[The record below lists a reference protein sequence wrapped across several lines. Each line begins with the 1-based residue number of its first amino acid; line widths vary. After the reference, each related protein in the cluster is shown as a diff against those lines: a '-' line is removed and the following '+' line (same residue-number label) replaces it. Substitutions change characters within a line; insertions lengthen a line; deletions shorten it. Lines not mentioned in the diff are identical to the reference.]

1 MATHATLRQ
10 KKFAR
15 LMERFKDAGDIVKLP
30 CPEIVE
36 FVECGEIHSAA
47 LHEYLEE
54 RFSSVSQDPI
64 DCVVLGCTHF
74 PFVRDAIQDV
84 VGRAVQIFDGA
95 AGTARELKRRL
106 LEADALRESGQKGVI
121 EWLSSSSDPNY
132 IERAKMLYVL

>member
-15 LMERFKDAGDIVKLP
+15 LMERFKDAGEIVKLP

-36 FVECGEIHSAA
+36 FVERGEIRSAA

-54 RFSSVSQDPI
+54 RFSSVSQKPI

-74 PFVRDAIQDV
+74 PFVREAIQDV
-84 VGRAVQIFDGA
+84 VGQAVQIFDGA

-106 LEADALRESGQKGVI
+106 LEADALRESGQKGAI

-132 IERAKMLYVL
+132 VERAKMLYAL